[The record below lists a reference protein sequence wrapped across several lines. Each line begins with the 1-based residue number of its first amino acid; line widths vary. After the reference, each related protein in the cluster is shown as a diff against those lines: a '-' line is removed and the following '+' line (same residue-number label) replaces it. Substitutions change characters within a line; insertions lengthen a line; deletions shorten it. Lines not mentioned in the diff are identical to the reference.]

1 VICDKLEATFDGMV
15 DHSSHAH
22 PLVEDAAEHSPGV
35 FRALNFSCEH
45 ARWLTDII
53 VFLRRMWHTWM
64 GQVLRCLCGL
74 PFKSIQHLGVHW
86 LSCRVVDP
94 LIATGPSLYSW
105 AMHAWL
111 RNRDQMRLPGHD
123 NKAGLQL
130 SGSEFSG
137 IVINDLVRDAPNSIC

>member
-1 VICDKLEATFDGMV
+1 
-15 DHSSHAH
+15 
-22 PLVEDAAEHSPGV
+22 
-35 FRALNFSCEH
+35 
-45 ARWLTDII
+45 
-53 VFLRRMWHTWM
+53 M

-111 RNRDQMRLPGHD
+111 RNRDQMKLPGHD

-137 IVINDLVRDAPNSIC
+137 IVINDLVRDAPDSIC